1 MSPHWVPEPLAKHA
15 PQGLQNL
22 PNPLLYPPSRPWNQG
37 FGLQFV
43 AEVFFFFFFLS
54 FSFRRLSGILF
65 HTEVGKNSAAASGN
79 LVSPAT

>member
-43 AEVFFFFFFLS
+43 AEFFFFFSFPFLS
-54 FSFRRLSGILF
+54 EGCPGILF